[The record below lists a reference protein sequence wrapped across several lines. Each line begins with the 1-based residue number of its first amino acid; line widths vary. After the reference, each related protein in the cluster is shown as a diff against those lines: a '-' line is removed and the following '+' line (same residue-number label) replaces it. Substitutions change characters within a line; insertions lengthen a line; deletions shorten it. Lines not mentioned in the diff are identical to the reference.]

1 MDVADGFIREFG
13 YNFYTPHEI
22 RSLSVL
28 EVTSNATFD
37 KVTNR
42 GVDGGLH
49 DMALGPCTEKDV
61 CAHCGL
67 GFLQCPGHI
76 GHIEFSKP
84 VYNPLLFDLVVRL
97 LKSFC
102 FSCFKIYDV
111 DLLSACLELLGLPDL
126 LLPSKPKP
134 SEIEDLK
141 SLTPAELRKTAMR
154 SMATRRRIPCRN
166 CTAKAWVLR
175 HINHQQIVMRPVSD
189 IRNSRHIGVSKY
201 NVDADDANYE
211 HGELESWAQV
221 EAQLLGDKYTSHP
234 VISFEDEVVVNAGVE
249 LNDLAESVRDRLKEL
264 SSGPQKEAFSS
275 PVFSQLAVSI
285 YDSYC
290 LCDTVEQWSNL
301 LRSTMKT
308 SIMTKSTGEV
318 EEDYP
323 VSSLPA
329 SSTSSDTM
337 DICGGQ
343 SVDAGCG
350 SFVCFTPSDQGGGV
364 RSTVYNLPEFFTDSM
379 RVMYS
384 LFQSGK
390 LTDVTLHVEKVEIA
404 CHRIVLMGASPYF
417 RAMFTSGMREEGV
430 SEVRLHYLTP
440 LALTRLVHFAYTGE
454 ICVSERNVCEI
465 LSAAIMLQISAVI
478 GVCAQFL
485 ESQLHVSNA
494 LGLHEFATSVGCL
507 ELARKTQ
514 VFVDRNFSEI
524 VKHDELLSLTP
535 AQLMGLIQRDEIH
548 VRSEAEVYNAVVRW
562 VNHDKANRLVSLMD
576 CLALVRCHALAP
588 GFIRNQIKNC
598 SLLAEVPQS
607 RLHMQSVLSDLL
619 QHKNIP
625 VRWRADAH
633 AQMIYSAGGYLRY
646 SLSNFEAYNRATD
659 TWRRLPDLPSPRSG
673 LAAASVR
680 GCVYLVG
687 GRNNNNEQSKVDAPH
702 MDCYDPTTN
711 RWHTCA
717 PMSVPRN
724 RVAVGVV
731 DDMIYAIGGLTHTM
745 HHRTAE
751 KSMIYSAGGYLR
763 YSLSNFEAYNRVT
776 DTWRRLPDV
785 PSPRSDLAAASVR
798 GCIYLVGGR
807 NNNNEQSNVDAPHM
821 DCYDPTTNRWH
832 TCAPMSV
839 PRNRMAVGVVDDMI
853 YAIGGLTHNVP
864 HRTAEKYDVDDD
876 LWTPIAPMHYPR
888 IGLGVAVVNRLLYA
902 VGGFDGERRLS
913 SVERYDPEADAWSE
927 VAPLNRPRSGAASA
941 AAAAAASSS
950 SRIAS
955 WAGVVAIGHFIYA
968 VGGYDSH
975 SQLRSMER
983 LNTEQNVWEYMT
995 SMLHP
1000 RSALSASVLDGKIW
1014 VFGGYD
1020 GNEFLSSVEVYDP
1033 SRDTW
1038 TRTTVMP
1045 CGKSGHAVVTSR
1057 EPVAAIAA
1065 SATTSTSPSVVK

>member
-1 MDVADGFIREFG
+1 
-13 YNFYTPHEI
+13 
-22 RSLSVL
+22 
-28 EVTSNATFD
+28 
-37 KVTNR
+37 
-42 GVDGGLH
+42 
-49 DMALGPCTEKDV
+49 
-61 CAHCGL
+61 
-67 GFLQCPGHI
+67 
-76 GHIEFSKP
+76 
-84 VYNPLLFDLVVRL
+84 
-97 LKSFC
+97 
-102 FSCFKIYDV
+102 
-111 DLLSACLELLGLPDL
+111 
-126 LLPSKPKP
+126 
-134 SEIEDLK
+134 
-141 SLTPAELRKTAMR
+141 
-154 SMATRRRIPCRN
+154 
-166 CTAKAWVLR
+166 
-175 HINHQQIVMRPVSD
+175 
-189 IRNSRHIGVSKY
+189 
-201 NVDADDANYE
+201 
-211 HGELESWAQV
+211 
-221 EAQLLGDKYTSHP
+221 
-234 VISFEDEVVVNAGVE
+234 
-249 LNDLAESVRDRLKEL
+249 
-264 SSGPQKEAFSS
+264 
-275 PVFSQLAVSI
+275 
-285 YDSYC
+285 
-290 LCDTVEQWSNL
+290 
-301 LRSTMKT
+301 MKT

-646 SLSNFEAYNRATD
+646 SLSNFEAYNR
-659 TWRRLPDLPSPRSG
+659 
-673 LAAASVR
+673 
-680 GCVYLVG
+680 
-687 GRNNNNEQSKVDAPH
+687 
-702 MDCYDPTTN
+702 
-711 RWHTCA
+711 
-717 PMSVPRN
+717 
-724 RVAVGVV
+724 
-731 DDMIYAIGGLTHTM
+731 
-745 HHRTAE
+745 
-751 KSMIYSAGGYLR
+751 
-763 YSLSNFEAYNRVT
+763 VT

-927 VAPLNRPRSGAASA
+927 VAPLNRPRSGAGPCVAYRRVHMA
-941 AAAAAASSS
+941 MEDASSQWD
-950 SRIAS
+950 R
-955 WAGVVAIGHFIYA
+955 
-968 VGGYDSH
+968 
-975 SQLRSMER
+975 RSLFCRFPTHAHMQSEEADAETR
-983 LNTEQNVWEYMT
+983 LNHQCSPQARTHNPPRLPLPDAVSQPFCEQ
-995 SMLHP
+995 L
-1000 RSALSASVLDGKIW
+1000 
-1014 VFGGYD
+1014 
-1020 GNEFLSSVEVYDP
+1020 VEGRVGL
-1033 SRDTW
+1033 TI
-1038 TRTTVMP
+1038 
-1045 CGKSGHAVVTSR
+1045 A
-1057 EPVAAIAA
+1057 PV
-1065 SATTSTSPSVVK
+1065 